1 MESLVLTLRISR
13 EPNPKHDTLVPYLL
27 RDIDHE
33 SGICLEF
40 IQEAV
45 ARIPDDESI
54 LDLFVTAM
62 VDISTQLSTM
72 SMNNDY
78 RPHVNV
84 SCSLFELSLSNTT
97 THNRL

>member
-1 MESLVLTLRISR
+1 ME
-13 EPNPKHDTLVPYLL
+13 
-27 RDIDHE
+27 HE

-45 ARIPDDESI
+45 ARIPDDDSI
-54 LDLFVTAM
+54 VDLFVRAM

-78 RPHVNV
+78 RSHVNV
-84 SCSLFELSLSNTT
+84 SCSPFGFSI
-97 THNRL
+97 

>member
-1 MESLVLTLRISR
+1 M
-13 EPNPKHDTLVPYLL
+13 PYLL

-45 ARIPDDESI
+45 ARFPEDDSI
-54 LDLFVTAM
+54 VELFVKAM

-72 SMNNDY
+72 SMNDDY

-84 SCSLFELSLSNTT
+84 SHSSLIHYLTPLRIKSSDLASRPSNYTQSSLRYW
-97 THNRL
+97 TH